1 MIYQNAIEKYLQ
13 KDNDHNPVIMTSVD
27 EVTFVIKP
35 TEDTV
40 GEYPDNWQQIALSL
54 AETIAEKLSLPALF
68 GEYAPL
74 KTPPSSYTDGFTFQ
88 HLPYYFAIAWH
99 QTNFIMGIILKFSAS
114 ALSHYKAT
122 YQDYYK

>member
-13 KDNDHNPVIMTSVD
+13 KDNDHNPVIMTSID

-40 GEYPDNWQQIALSL
+40 GEYPDNWQQIASSL
-54 AETIAEKLSLPALF
+54 AETISEKLSLPALF
-68 GEYAPL
+68 GEYTPL
-74 KTPPSSYTDGFTFQ
+74 KTSPSGYTDGFTFQ

-99 QTNFIMGIILKFSAS
+99 QLYRIIKPLIKTT
-114 ALSHYKAT
+114 LVKPLT
-122 YQDYYK
+122 TLIIQCQ

>member
-74 KTPPSSYTDGFTFQ
+74 KTPLRSRQLLLPSG
-88 HLPYYFAIAWH
+88 LPDAAYAASWKPCSPDCKIEPVS
-99 QTNFIMGIILKFSAS
+99 LK
-114 ALSHYKAT
+114 LRLYWTPHI
-122 YQDYYK
+122 QNRP

>member
-40 GEYPDNWQQIALSL
+40 GEYQIIGSR
-54 AETIAEKLSLPALF
+54 
-68 GEYAPL
+68 
-74 KTPPSSYTDGFTFQ
+74 
-88 HLPYYFAIAWH
+88 
-99 QTNFIMGIILKFSAS
+99 
-114 ALSHYKAT
+114 
-122 YQDYYK
+122 

>member
-68 GEYAPL
+68 WRICSL
-74 KTPPSSYTDGFTFQ
+74 KNATSRLYRR
-88 HLPYYFAIAWH
+88 LY
-99 QTNFIMGIILKFSAS
+99 LSAS
-114 ALSHYKAT
+114 PLLFCDCMASN
-122 YQDYYK
+122 